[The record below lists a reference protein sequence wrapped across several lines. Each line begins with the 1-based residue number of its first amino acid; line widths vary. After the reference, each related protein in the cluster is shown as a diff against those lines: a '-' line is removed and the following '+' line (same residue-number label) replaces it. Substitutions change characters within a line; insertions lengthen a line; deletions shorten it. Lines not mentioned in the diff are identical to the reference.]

1 MIPRSCDTMVAL
13 ASATS
18 TGDVIFA
25 KNSDR
30 PANEC
35 QPLELHPRQTHP
47 ADAVTECQFVSLPE
61 VATTYRH
68 IGSRPYWCWGYEHG
82 ANEHQVVIGN
92 EGLASRLA
100 EASEPKLIGME
111 IIRLALERATTAAE
125 AVEVITGLVT
135 EHGQGKFANDAGVRT
150 YDNGYIVAD
159 PNEAF
164 VIETGGHHWAVKRVE
179 RALGISN
186 VYSIE
191 KDWEQLSRAAA
202 RHAREH
208 GWGGARGRLNFAD
221 AFAKDTREEGSGVM
235 RRRRACAVLDARL
248 GNIDAR
254 TMTSLLSDH
263 GDGQNPDEPFQV
275 DAAFGGGICIHCN
288 ADGTGGNTAA
298 SLVSELCADGSR
310 LAVHWCALY
319 SPCLALFLPTFVEG
333 DLPASLAIG
342 GETASDDSPWWAF
355 HRLAAAVRV
364 GGDAAAADVRAA
376 WAPVQE
382 GLFGSAYDVARE
394 GRRPI
399 DDGQPEEAEAMLT
412 RYMAEN
418 TAEMLRVVAE
428 LVDGLGQ
435 QTA

>member
-13 ASATS
+13 ANATS

-30 PANEC
+30 PVDEC
-35 QPLELHPRQTHP
+35 QPLELHARQTY
-47 ADAVTECQFVSLPE
+47 ADGAVTECQFVSLPE
-61 VATTYRH
+61 APVTHRH

-92 EGLASRLA
+92 EGLGSRLP

-111 IIRLALERATTAAE
+111 IIRLALERSRSASE
-125 AVEVITGLVT
+125 AVDVITGLVS
-135 EHGQGKFANDAGVRT
+135 EYGQGRFANDAGVRT

-159 PNEAF
+159 PREAF

-191 KDWEQLSRAAA
+191 TDWERLSRAAA
-202 RHAREH
+202 SHAREH
-208 GWGGARGRLNFAD
+208 GWEGARGRLNFAD
-221 AFAKDTREEGSGVM
+221 AFTLSRRDEGSGAM

-248 GNIDAR
+248 GDIDAR
-254 TMTSLLSDH
+254 TMMSLLSDH
-263 GDGQNPDEPFQV
+263 SDGQNADEPFVV
-275 DAAFGGGICIHCN
+275 DAGYAGGICIHCN

-319 SPCLALFLPTFVEG
+319 SPCLALFLPMFVEG
-333 DLPASLAIG
+333 ELPEALAIG
-342 GETASDDSPWWAF
+342 GETPSDDSPWWTF

-364 GGDAAAADVRAA
+364 APDARAEAVREA
-376 WAPVQE
+376 WAPVQDA
-382 GLFGSAYDVARE
+382 LSVSAYEMAGE
-394 GRRPI
+394 GRRSI
-399 DDGQPEEAEAMLT
+399 DDGRATDANALLT

-418 TAEMLRVVAE
+418 TATMLRVATD
-428 LVDGLGQ
+428 LLDWLDRL
-435 QTA
+435 AA